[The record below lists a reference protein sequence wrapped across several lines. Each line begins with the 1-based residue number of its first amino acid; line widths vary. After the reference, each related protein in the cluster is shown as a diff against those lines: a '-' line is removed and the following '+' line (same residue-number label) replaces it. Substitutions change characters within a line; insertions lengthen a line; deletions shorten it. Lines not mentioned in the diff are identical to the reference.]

1 MDEFGALKSLIK
13 KFIANRPPQDQKA
26 CYDDSELLSFLE
38 GRLSRKARKAIYL
51 HLSDCPACLDKLAGA
66 EKLLYELKSEGHL
79 AGKKRET
86 EKIAATLPNFLN
98 TAGRKLKSA
107 VDFLRIPKPAYAWVA
122 VILLLSLF
130 SIPYLYRGKIGE
142 THSPTRESQTL
153 PAERQI
159 QLTFPPDN
167 MIAPKTP
174 VEFRWNASPGF
185 AYYVFLLLDAKG
197 DIVWEKKTGQTRLTL
212 PAQIHLQPEMQYFW
226 QVEGFLKNGGSVI
239 SDMAGF
245 RYSSPE

>member
-1 MDEFGALKSLIK
+1 MDAFGAVKSLIK
-13 KFIANRPPQDQKA
+13 KFIANRPPQDRKA
-26 CYDDSELLSFLE
+26 CYDDAELLTFLE
-38 GRLSRKARKAIYL
+38 GRPGRNARKAIYA
-51 HLSDCPACLDKLAGA
+51 HLADCPACLDKLAGA

-79 AGKKRET
+79 AGEKREP
-86 EKIAATLPNFLN
+86 EKVATTFPNFLN

-107 VDFLRIPKPAYAWVA
+107 VDFLRIPKPAYRWVA
-122 VILLLSLF
+122 LILLVSLVSTPF
-130 SIPYLYRGKIGE
+130 FYREQIDE
-142 THSPTRESQTL
+142 TQLPTRETQTL

-159 QLTFPPDN
+159 QLTLPPDN

-185 AYYVFLLLDAKG
+185 SYYVFLLLDAKG

-226 QVEGFLKNGGSVI
+226 QVEGFFKEGGSVI

-245 RYSSPE
+245 TYSAPQ